1 MKMTKKRNI
10 VLLIAAFFFI
20 MGMAI
25 TVADAAE
32 HKTGVP
38 AVNIPN
44 VSIVMKCPQCAL
56 FGTTPPDGKIEI
68 TLAEVLKVHG
78 FCALGGAFQ
87 FRVAKEAFK
96 LLYGNELPIRH
107 NIKVETSHHCCQAAA
122 LAYITGARGKDYG
135 AFHAQGKLI
144 LLPEED
150 KKIVFTDIPSGKS
163 ITLRPLFNPH
173 DTMEPLL
180 KRAFK
185 DPSFAPEVT
194 KVMNE
199 KIHEYLTAPIEK
211 LFIVE

>member
-20 MGMAI
+20 MGVAI
-25 TVADAAE
+25 TVADAE
-32 HKTGVP
+32 EP
-38 AVNIPN
+38 AVKIPKA
-44 VSIVMKCPQCAL
+44 SIFMKCPQCAL
-56 FGTTPPDGKIEI
+56 FGITVDEKIEI

-78 FCALGGAFQ
+78 FCALGGSFS
-87 FRVAKEAFK
+87 FRAAKEGLK
-96 LLYGNELPIRH
+96 LLYGSELPTRH
-107 NIKVETSHHCCQAAA
+107 KIKVQTSHHCCQAAA

-135 AFHAQGKLI
+135 ALHAQGKLI
-144 LLPEED
+144 ILPAED

-173 DTMEPLL
+173 NTMAPLL

-199 KIHEYLTAPIEK
+199 KIQEYLTAPREK

>member
-1 MKMTKKRNI
+1 MKTTKKRNI
-10 VLLIAAFFFI
+10 VLLITAVAFI
-20 MGMAI
+20 VGIAI
-25 TVADAAE
+25 TAYAE
-32 HKTGVP
+32 EQ
-38 AVNIPN
+38 AVKIPN

-68 TLAEVLKVHG
+68 TLADVLKVHG
-78 FCALGGAFQ
+78 FCALGGSFS
-87 FRVAKEAFK
+87 FRAAKEGLK

-107 NIKVETSHHCCQAAA
+107 NIKVETSHACCQGAA

-135 AFHAQGKLI
+135 AFHARGKLI
-144 LLPEED
+144 ILPPEE

-163 ITLRPLFNPH
+163 VTLRPLFNPH
-173 DTMEPLL
+173 TTMAPLL
-180 KRAFK
+180 KKAFK

-199 KIHEYLTAPIEK
+199 KIQEYLTAPIEK

>member
-1 MKMTKKRNI
+1 MKTTIKRNI
-10 VLLIAAFFFI
+10 VLLITAFFFI
-20 MGMAI
+20 MGVAI
-25 TVADAAE
+25 TVAYAE
-32 HKTGVP
+32 EP
-38 AVNIPN
+38 AVKIPN

-68 TLAEVLKVHG
+68 TLADVLKVHG
-78 FCALGGAFQ
+78 FCVLGGTFS
-87 FRVAKEAFK
+87 FRAAKEGLK
-96 LLYGNELPIRH
+96 LLYGSELPIRH
-107 NIKVETSHHCCQAAA
+107 QIKVETSHHCCQAAA

-144 LLPEED
+144 LLPAED
-150 KKIVFTDIPSGKS
+150 KKIVFTDIKSGKS

-173 DTMEPLL
+173 NTMSPLL
-180 KRAFK
+180 KKAFK

-199 KIHEYLTAPIEK
+199 KIQEYLYAPREK

>member
-20 MGMAI
+20 MGVAI
-25 TVADAAE
+25 TVADAE
-32 HKTGVP
+32 EP
-38 AVNIPN
+38 AVKIPKA
-44 VSIVMKCPQCAL
+44 SIFMKCPQCAL
-56 FGTTPPDGKIEI
+56 FGITVDEKIEI

-78 FCALGGAFQ
+78 FCALGGSFS
-87 FRVAKEAFK
+87 FRAAKEAFK
-96 LLYGNELPIRH
+96 LLYGSELATRH
-107 NIKVETSHHCCQAAA
+107 KIKVQTSHHCCQAAA

-135 AFHAQGKLI
+135 ALHAQGKLI
-144 LLPEED
+144 ILPAED

-163 ITLRPLFNPH
+163 VTLRPLFNPH
-173 DTMEPLL
+173 TTMAPLL
-180 KRAFK
+180 KKAFK

-199 KIHEYLTAPIEK
+199 KIQEYLTAPIEK

>member
-20 MGMAI
+20 MGVAI
-25 TVADAAE
+25 TVADAE
-32 HKTGVP
+32 EP
-38 AVNIPN
+38 AVKIPN

-68 TLAEVLKVHG
+68 TLADVLKVHG
-78 FCALGGAFQ
+78 FCALGGSFS
-87 FRVAKEAFK
+87 FRAAKEGLK
-96 LLYGNELPIRH
+96 LLYGSELPIRH
-107 NIKVETSHHCCQAAA
+107 QIKVQTSNQCCQAAA

-135 AFHAQGKLI
+135 ALHAQGKLI
-144 LLPEED
+144 ILPPED

-163 ITLRPLFNPH
+163 VTLRPLFNPH
-173 DTMEPLL
+173 TTMAPLL
-180 KRAFK
+180 KKAFK

-199 KIHEYLTAPIEK
+199 KIQEYLTAPIEK

>member
-20 MGMAI
+20 MGVAI
-25 TVADAAE
+25 TVADAE
-32 HKTGVP
+32 EP
-38 AVNIPN
+38 AVKIPKA
-44 VSIVMKCPQCAL
+44 SIFMKCPQCAL
-56 FGTTPPDGKIEI
+56 FGITVDEKIEI

-78 FCALGGAFQ
+78 FCALGGSFS
-87 FRVAKEAFK
+87 FRAAKEGLK
-96 LLYGNELPIRH
+96 LLYGSELPPRH
-107 NIKVETSHHCCQAAA
+107 KIKVQTSHHCCQAAA

-135 AFHAQGKLI
+135 ALHAQGKLI
-144 LLPEED
+144 ILPAED

-173 DTMEPLL
+173 NTMAPLL

-199 KIHEYLTAPIEK
+199 KIQEYLTAPIEK

>member
-20 MGMAI
+20 MGVAI
-25 TVADAAE
+25 TVADAE
-32 HKTGVP
+32 EP
-38 AVNIPN
+38 AVKIPKA
-44 VSIVMKCPQCAL
+44 SIFMKCPQCAL
-56 FGTTPPDGKIEI
+56 FGITVDEKIEI

-78 FCALGGAFQ
+78 FCALGGSFS
-87 FRVAKEAFK
+87 FRAAKEGLK
-96 LLYGNELPIRH
+96 LLYGSELPPRH
-107 NIKVETSHHCCQAAA
+107 KIKVQTSHHCCQAAA

-144 LLPEED
+144 LLPAED

-173 DTMEPLL
+173 NTMAPLL

-199 KIHEYLTAPIEK
+199 KIQEYLTAPIEK

>member
-1 MKMTKKRNI
+1 MKTTKKRNI

-20 MGMAI
+20 MGVAI
-25 TVADAAE
+25 TVADAE
-32 HKTGVP
+32 EP
-38 AVNIPN
+38 AVKIPKA
-44 VSIVMKCPQCAL
+44 SIFMKCPQCAL
-56 FGTTPPDGKIEI
+56 FGITVDEKIEI

-78 FCALGGAFQ
+78 FCALGGSFS
-87 FRVAKEAFK
+87 FRAAKEGLK
-96 LLYGNELPIRH
+96 LLYGSELPPRH
-107 NIKVETSHHCCQAAA
+107 KIKVQTSHHCCQAAA

-135 AFHAQGKLI
+135 ALHAQGKLI
-144 LLPEED
+144 ILPAED

-173 DTMEPLL
+173 NTMAPLL

-199 KIHEYLTAPIEK
+199 KIQEYLTAPREK

>member
-1 MKMTKKRNI
+1 MSLITAFAFI
-10 VLLIAAFFFI
+10 VGI
-20 MGMAI
+20 AI
-25 TVADAAE
+25 TAYAE
-32 HKTGVP
+32 EP
-38 AVNIPN
+38 AVKIPKA
-44 VSIVMKCPQCAL
+44 SIFMKCPQCAL
-56 FGTTPPDGKIEI
+56 FGITVDEKIEI

-78 FCALGGAFQ
+78 FCALGGSFS
-87 FRVAKEAFK
+87 FRAAKEGLK
-96 LLYGNELPIRH
+96 LLYGSELPPRH
-107 NIKVETSHHCCQAAA
+107 KIKVQTSHHCCQAAA

-144 LLPEED
+144 LLPAED

-173 DTMEPLL
+173 NTMAPLL

>member
-20 MGMAI
+20 MGVAI
-25 TVADAAE
+25 TVADAE
-32 HKTGVP
+32 EP
-38 AVNIPN
+38 AVKIPKA
-44 VSIVMKCPQCAL
+44 SIFMKCPQCAL
-56 FGTTPPDGKIEI
+56 FGITVDEKIEI

-78 FCALGGAFQ
+78 FCALGGTFS
-87 FRVAKEAFK
+87 FRAAKEGLK
-96 LLYGNELPIRH
+96 LLYGSELPPRH
-107 NIKVETSHHCCQAAA
+107 KIKVQTSHHCCQAAA

-135 AFHAQGKLI
+135 ALHAQGKLI
-144 LLPEED
+144 ILPAED

-173 DTMEPLL
+173 NTMAPLL

-199 KIHEYLTAPIEK
+199 KIQEYLTAPIEK

>member
-20 MGMAI
+20 MGVAI
-25 TVADAAE
+25 TVADAE
-32 HKTGVP
+32 EP
-38 AVNIPN
+38 AVKIPKA
-44 VSIVMKCPQCAL
+44 SIFMKCPQCAL
-56 FGTTPPDGKIEI
+56 FGITVDEKIEI

-78 FCALGGAFQ
+78 FCALGGSFS
-87 FRVAKEAFK
+87 FRAAKEGLK
-96 LLYGNELPIRH
+96 LLYGSELPTRH
-107 NIKVETSHHCCQAAA
+107 NIKVQTSHPCCQAAA

-135 AFHAQGKLI
+135 ALHARGKLI
-144 LLPEED
+144 ILPEED

-173 DTMEPLL
+173 NTMAPLL

-199 KIHEYLTAPIEK
+199 KIQEYLTAPIEK

>member
-1 MKMTKKRNI
+1 MKTTKKRNFVSLITAFAFI
-10 VLLIAAFFFI
+10 VGI
-20 MGMAI
+20 AI
-25 TVADAAE
+25 TAYAE
-32 HKTGVP
+32 EP
-38 AVNIPN
+38 AVKIPKA
-44 VSIVMKCPQCAL
+44 SIFMKCPQCAL
-56 FGTTPPDGKIEI
+56 FGITVDEKIEI

-78 FCALGGAFQ
+78 FCALGGSFS
-87 FRVAKEAFK
+87 FRAAKEGLK
-96 LLYGNELPIRH
+96 LLYGSELPTRH
-107 NIKVETSHHCCQAAA
+107 NIKVQTSHPCCQAAA

-135 AFHAQGKLI
+135 ALHAQGKLI
-144 LLPEED
+144 ILPAKD

-173 DTMEPLL
+173 NTMAPLL